1 MAPLFFIHVSDILRL
16 TAPRRLRRIKYRIY
30 NPFRKCNIGIYI
42 KSVIL
47 PWKIS
52 MFVLTMVVHD
62 LLCPN
67 VRELTYSLSNRK
79 IENPEANAPG
89 FCHALIS

>member
-1 MAPLFFIHVSDILRL
+1 MINKEEIKRVMASILAL
-16 TAPRRLRRIKYRIY
+16 L
-30 NPFRKCNIGIYI
+30 
-42 KSVIL
+42 L
-47 PWKIS
+47 
-52 MFVLTMVVHD
+52 FVLTMVVHD

>member
-1 MAPLFFIHVSDILRL
+1 MPDPQHAFSVAHLFHFS
-16 TAPRRLRRIKYRIY
+16 
-30 NPFRKCNIGIYI
+30 
-42 KSVIL
+42 L
-47 PWKIS
+47 PVVLPAVLCRFVHRS
-52 MFVLTMVVHD
+52 LDNDRECSCGGREGYLFVLTMVVHD